1 MTPAFLSQID
11 WSRPWLA
18 PFHEVAIPLVQAS
31 DWRRALNAA
40 AEERRLRNHCNLPIR
55 FVPQSELPPAVAY
68 ESFISETG
76 QVPTRENLHDFFN
89 ALIWL
94 SFPAAKARLNDL
106 QAAAIAAASGSDSSR
121 RGGLRDAITIFDE
134 NAALLIVSDTSLADA
149 LRQHQWQHVFLERR
163 EEFGRIAEV
172 RLFGHALMEKLV
184 NPYKAITAHAWTM
197 VVGKD
202 YFTMPPYSKQNLLD
216 QELAS
221 RLHNGFS
228 TRMLSPLPVL
238 GVPGWWPEQDVSFY
252 QDAAV
257 FRPPRLSRDGLAEK
271 GG

>member
-1 MTPAFLSQID
+1 MTPAFFSQIE

-18 PFHEVAIPLVQAS
+18 PFCDIATPIVQAP
-31 DWRRALNAA
+31 DWQLALNAA
-40 AEERRLRNHCNLPIR
+40 AEERGLRNHNNLPIS
-55 FVPQSELPPAVAY
+55 FVPQSALPLRVAY

-94 SFPAAKARLNDL
+94 SFPATKARLNDL
-106 QAAAIAAASGSDSSR
+106 QSAAIAAASRSDSSR
-121 RGGLRDAITIFDE
+121 RGRLRDAITILDE

-149 LRQHQWQHVFLERR
+149 LRQHQWQHVFLDRR

-197 VVGKD
+197 VVGED
-202 YFTMPPYSKQNLLD
+202 YFTMPPYSRQNLLD
-216 QELAS
+216 QELAFH
-221 RLHNGFS
+221 LHNDFS

-238 GVPGWWPEQDVSFY
+238 GVPGWWPQQDVSFY

-257 FRPPRLSRDGLAEK
+257 FRPPRSARGRTSGE
-271 GG
+271 GS